1 MHEGDPKTNKFCKKH
16 IKRTLLMC
24 QLNRLKLMDYDWDE
38 DEDKYIDELLN
49 ILDKLGRCI
58 PSPEPSFDE

>member
-1 MHEGDPKTNKFCKKH
+1 MPESDPQTNKFCRKR
-16 IKRTLLMC
+16 IKRTLLQC

-38 DEDKYIDELLN
+38 DEDKYIEELLN
-49 ILDKLGRCI
+49 IQDKLGRRM

>member
-1 MHEGDPKTNKFCKKH
+1 MPESDLHANKFCRKP

-38 DEDKYIDELLN
+38 DEDKYIGELLN
-49 ILDKLGRCI
+49 ILDKLGRRV
-58 PSPEPSFDE
+58 PSPEPSFDR